1 LSKLNEFLSPGGQPE
16 QPEDFG
22 GMEWHAS
29 VSCQF
34 CMERVSDQTLYPDK
48 CLLVWTCSQGHR
60 SKIENYTA
68 F

>member
-1 LSKLNEFLSPGGQPE
+1 
-16 QPEDFG
+16 
-22 GMEWHAS
+22 MEWHAS

-34 CMERVSDQTLYPDK
+34 CMERVSTQTLYPDK
-48 CLLVWTCSQGHR
+48 CLLVWTCSEGHR

>member
-1 LSKLNEFLSPGGQPE
+1 MSKLNEFLNTGSPQPE
-16 QPEDFG
+16 PEDFT

-34 CMERVSDQTLYPDK
+34 CMERVSTQTLYPDK
-48 CLLVWTCSQGHR
+48 CLLVWTCSEGHR